1 VKPGIS
7 PWSIVH
13 AGGNRALRI
22 GVDGREL
29 IGRATGVGRYIREV
43 LRAWTTDPSFPH
55 TLVVFVHAEPS
66 AELRTAL
73 GSAVTWD
80 VTTAGV
86 AGTWWEQRHLPRA
99 IRRAQIDVLFAG
111 GYTAPLWLSC
121 PYVLAVYDVSY
132 FAHPEW
138 FRPREG
144 FRRRLVTRRAAQRA
158 STVLTISEFSAGEI
172 VKWIGLP
179 RTKIDLAPPGAPARI
194 APTTGTE
201 AATASTAAG
210 STAAAPRSTPGLAR
224 PRRVLFVGSLFTR
237 RMIPELIAG
246 FAKTCASVDD
256 AELVLVGD
264 NRTSPRV
271 DPNAVAASH
280 GIAGR
285 VRWLEYVSDA
295 EREQLYAS
303 SRAFAFLSAYEG
315 FAMTPLEAL
324 AHGVPPVLLDTPVAR
339 EVYGD
344 AALLVQPDPA
354 SISSALT
361 ALLTDDR
368 LRQRLVS
375 EADKLFTRYSWDDSA
390 ATIRRALERAT
401 R

>member
-1 VKPGIS
+1 
-7 PWSIVH
+7 
-13 AGGNRALRI
+13 
-22 GVDGREL
+22 
-29 IGRATGVGRYIREV
+29 V
-43 LRAWTTDPSFPH
+43 LRVWTTDPSFPH
-55 TLVVFVHAEPS
+55 AIVVFVHAEPS
-66 AELRTAL
+66 AELRAAFGTAV
-73 GSAVTWD
+73 AWD
-80 VTTAGV
+80 VTPAGV

-111 GYTAPLWLSC
+111 AYTAPLWLSR

-172 VKWIGLP
+172 VKWMGLP

-194 APTTGTE
+194 APGTE
-201 AATASTAAG
+201 AATASIAAG
-210 STAAAPRSTPGLAR
+210 STTAAPTSAAGLTR

-264 NRTSPRV
+264 NRTSPRI
-271 DPNAVAASH
+271 DPNAVAAAH
-280 GIAGR
+280 GVAGR

-295 EREQLYAS
+295 EREQLYGS

-361 ALLTDDR
+361 SLLTDDG

-375 EADKLFTRYSWDDSA
+375 EADKLFARYSWDDSA
-390 ATIRRALERAT
+390 ATIRRALERAA